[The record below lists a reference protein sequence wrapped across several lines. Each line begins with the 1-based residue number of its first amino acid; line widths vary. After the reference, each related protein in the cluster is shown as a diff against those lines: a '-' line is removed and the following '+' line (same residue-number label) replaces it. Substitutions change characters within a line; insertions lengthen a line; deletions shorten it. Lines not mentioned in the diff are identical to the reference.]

1 MRTFHST
8 VPIGLQYCVIDES
21 PQSFIVLRVNIKRAT
36 INDRFVVNEHLF
48 NFKECQIPKNM
59 MRLFDAILI
68 TDALTHISIR
78 LLHLSRYLFNQ
89 FFNVFHNPS

>member
-36 INDRFVVNEHLF
+36 INNGFVVKMNIFLI
-48 NFKECQIPKNM
+48 KECQIPKKM
-59 MRLFDAILI
+59 MRLFDATLI
-68 TDALTHISIR
+68 ADA
-78 LLHLSRYLFNQ
+78 
-89 FFNVFHNPS
+89 